1 MLAAGADGTVTG
13 GRLADRFA
21 RRPVMRASFAATAA
35 GLLAIVF
42 TGLPRVF
49 PAIAITGFA
58 LFQSFS
64 LTITLGQD
72 YLPSRIG
79 TSLGV
84 TIGLAISVGG
94 LLAPRPRRAG

>member
-21 RRPVMRASFAATAA
+21 RLPVMRASFAATAD

-58 LFQSFS
+58 LFQSFTS
-64 LTITLGQD
+64 PLPLARITC
-72 YLPSRIG
+72 PAAS
-79 TSLGV
+79 
-84 TIGLAISVGG
+84 A
-94 LLAPRPRRAG
+94 RPRA